1 MRKNIQNPVISS
13 NTLNKESLTNEIR
26 PGFTK
31 SWEDFD
37 RIFRDIKNEIN
48 EREEK
53 KRQEKLENEYLID
66 VAAEEF
72 KLSQQSIQTMKDSVI
87 SNTKKPQIKELKL
100 KRIIGNK
107 SGQFQIDETR
117 KTNDEIEEIPTQEFE
132 LIKKKQI
139 EKKKND
145 DDLEIESDSD
155 DWSKK
160 SLINKDNPKRNE
172 KREDDD
178 IDITPFPTQ
187 SEDGSFGVKSW
198 ILNNNT
204 QEKALASNPEFTK
217 ECQGNTIEEMLDSQ
231 NTKNPK
237 NEKKSEIEGEQ
248 VSIEKSYKMN
258 EGKLLEKKTELTEI
272 QLNTNDIQKEK
283 YQMQETQVTQ
293 NKLFNNITHS
303 EGTTNTKTITTIP
316 NIEISSST
324 NLQQEEAIKN
334 QLNEELETTE
344 GEIENTEVQKKE
356 SNSDGM
362 MELEEDSISL
372 INKIEEKNQYSFR
385 LPHELK
391 NLQVSLCLLIYKFM
405 YCGAPYKVYGCYDEK
420 FNVFIVITKLTVEN
434 YPSTTNFK
442 TLQKFSEK
450 LPILINKER
459 PKYQIKDREV
469 PPPVNDI
476 INENIKEVIKEIKH
490 CKDATKL
497 I

>member
-1 MRKNIQNPVISS
+1 MRKNIQNPVISF
-13 NTLNKESLTNEIR
+13 NTINKEPLTNEIR

-37 RIFRDIKNEIN
+37 RIFRDVKNEIN

-72 KLSQQSIQTMKDSVI
+72 KLSQQSVQTMKDSFTQ
-87 SNTKKPQIKELKL
+87 NTKKPQIKELKL
-100 KRIIGNK
+100 KRIIDNK
-107 SGQFQIDETR
+107 AGQFQIDETR
-117 KTNDEIEEIPTQEFE
+117 KTNDEIEEISTQEFE

-160 SLINKDNPKRNE
+160 SLINKDNTKRNE

-187 SEDGSFGVKSW
+187 SEDGNFGVKSW
-198 ILNNNT
+198 ILNNT
-204 QEKALASNPEFTK
+204 QDKTRTSDLELIKGYQNNK
-217 ECQGNTIEEMLDSQ
+217 MEEVLDGQ
-231 NTKNPK
+231 DTGDYK
-237 NEKKSEIEGEQ
+237 NEKKSESELKQI
-248 VSIEKSYKMN
+248 STEKSYKSN
-258 EGKLLEKKTELTEI
+258 EGKSLEKKTEFPQI
-272 QLNTNDIQKEK
+272 HLNTIDIQKEK
-283 YQMQETQVTQ
+283 HQMQETQVTQ
-293 NKLFNNITHS
+293 NNLLNNTIDS
-303 EGTTNTKTITTIP
+303 EIPIDNKTITIIP
-316 NIEISSST
+316 NIEIKSNT
-324 NLQQEEAIKN
+324 NLQQEETRKN

-356 SNSDGM
+356 GNSGDM

-434 YPSTTNFK
+434 YPSTTSFK

-459 PKYQIKDREV
+459 PKYQIKEHEV
-469 PPPVNDI
+469 PPHVNDI